1 MSILTG
7 LRPMTDAERE
17 AAALYLQ
24 KEPVGD
30 ICMRTGLTRAQVAAA
45 VDLSKAWAQQAAAAV
60 AASVPRPRRREPL
73 PVIPAGLEGATFKE
87 VFGAIEESPETE
99 PTAEADPTPAA
110 ETSAEPVIAVDL
122 GAVDEP
128 APPSTEEL
136 LARAEASPQQRVR
149 TVAAAIRTQLAHL
162 ATLMDNDE
170 RVRTLTT
177 TIEVQ
182 REQLAKAERELAEL
196 LGDAG
201 AAPDTRKAVD
211 WDAALADSPDE
222 QPPTQEPTDDEL
234 RRSPVVR
241 AWAKAEGWE
250 VGDRGLLKLSIAT
263 AYRNAKLSGGAS

>member
-60 AASVPRPRRREPL
+60 AASDPIPRPRRREPR
-73 PVIPAGLEGATFKE
+73 PVAPAGLEDAT
-87 VFGAIEESPETE
+87 AEEAPETE
-99 PTAEADPTPAA
+99 PTAADEVP
-110 ETSAEPVIAVDL
+110 AEPVDDRPVITV
-122 GAVDEP
+122 EP
-128 APPSTEEL
+128 EPVAQAAPSPTEEL

-149 TVAAAIRTQLAHL
+149 TVATAIRTQLAHL
-162 ATLMDNDE
+162 ARLMDNDE
-170 RVRTLTT
+170 KVRVLTAT
-177 TIEVQ
+177 TEVL

-201 AAPDTRKAVD
+201 AAPNTRKDVD
-211 WDAALADSPDE
+211 WQADLADGPDE
-222 QPPTQEPTDDEL
+222 QVPVHEPTDDEL

-250 VGDRGLLKLSIAT
+250 VGERGLLKLSVVA
-263 AYRNAKLSGGAS
+263 AYRKAKLLKSGGGEQ